1 MEKVE
6 FSLEGFEDREAD
18 NYEEESLR
26 VIISDA
32 SDLDELEQEW
42 KDFMSMPKSH
52 RIDSDRES
60 IELYGKTNEERYR
73 EQKAKFLNSRKED
86 TPKEYKGVTE
96 ESEYRDPKYQNPPKE
111 LEQYRDR
118 FKLFDPKAKELAR
131 RWVEDSMIPMVIPY
145 GSWEDLDKMWNDVC
159 SVSMDKRTKSDTKCM
174 ELFGMKNEELYNFMT
189 NQLNCVKSI
198 ESELMKHPEKEHGP
212 SEENVSESYIEEM
225 KRSDLKDSEFGLPKL
240 RKYPM
245 PDKDHV
251 LSAIKFFNYVS
262 PENEKEL
269 AKNIKKKM
277 KQYNVS
283 SDHIGDKNRLKKY
296 IKEEYELEEAYY
308 NISNGMNIEES
319 FELLNDYE
327 PKNIYESTLLELAGS
342 DDTVECTGDTL
353 WAEMPFFSPDEM
365 INYGVF
371 SGEGNRFFPI
381 ADNNTIGKLT
391 TEQWFKEYYTRAKGI
406 STMAENIQSDWI
418 MTLNKL
424 YMDYDNLLEFG
435 TDDEIN
441 ARKQSILELGW
452 NPNIPFT
459 PENRVKATK
468 NTIKKIKENYN
479 NFSIIRVRGGEESN
493 IIEETVQNKD
503 KYPVSIVLIKGN
515 SLLAKT
521 ITKVTKSNVSHVAIC
536 LDDNL
541 KKLYS
546 FNARGEFNGLSYESF
561 NSYKK
566 DGVKEAIVFTFFLK
580 KDQYKMLEKNIE
592 YYILNQNKTKYSFI
606 NLASIPLNVS
616 VGFDMKMVC
625 SEFVDRILKLSNID
639 FTGKKFTLV
648 TPNDIY
654 TSIKNNSKVY
664 LIYQGALD
672 KLNVNKAV
680 NKIKKLAKS
689 ANLLQ
694 EYYMNESL
702 VFSKNDLYWNFD
714 KFKNGKS
721 NILLVTGLSGSGKS
735 TLGKQLASQYKAE
748 YIELDCIADIKDK
761 DKPYILQEWIKTLS
775 EKELDNFSKD
785 SFRAEVQ
792 SKFLDFCIRYAKNNK
807 DKKFIIEGIQI
818 YELYKDKARN
828 YPLIIKGTSAL
839 KSFLQKSIKR
849 EKWGY
854 KEFLKYTKED
864 LSWLIKSDKDLD
876 QLKNSL
882 NESYIIISEKGSPNK
897 LYHLSKSNLDNKTL
911 IPRIPSN
918 FLVNNGYED
927 DKTKRVCFSSSID
940 KALRAMSQ
948 NLKGMKLYVHVPDKY
963 YDTYTP
969 TLKEVPD
976 SKITGEIWIKQPVKL
991 KCIGQIE
998 VIKDKGEEGIKYKYG
1013 NNTAEL
1019 YDWDWR
1025 WINTISESNDESY
1038 IDKNHKQNGQKRLSD
1053 FKFSKTKNNDE
1064 GKSYN
1069 LYWKDDNDKLVGK
1082 VTVDTIPASDGYRW
1096 FGNLEVSKKY
1106 RGYGL
1111 GKQILDIA
1119 VKKYKAGALA
1129 VYKDNEIA
1137 YNMYKKYGFKNATDR
1152 NSKDYHYMYLERN
1165 RDKSIKESYIPVLE
1179 VKEFPV
1185 QFDEDGNLLIKNI
1198 KRIDFEKEYSNAHR
1212 LLMAYDKNKNTEGM
1226 KYELAKLQFLN
1237 DILENHIYYDKKSI
1251 KKDYYVK
1258 VRARILNDFNKYL
1271 SVLLKL
1277 EPLFVFGE
1285 YYQSTPFSDA
1295 VIKIRSST
1303 LKHGIQ
1309 LIKSL
1314 F

>member
-42 KDFMSMPKSH
+42 KDFMSMPKAH

-86 TPKEYKGVTE
+86 IPKEYKGVTE
-96 ESEYRDPKYQNPPKE
+96 ESEYEDPKYQNPPKE

-118 FKLFDPKAKELAR
+118 FKLFDPKTKELAR
-131 RWVEDSMIPMVIPY
+131 RWAEDSMIPMVIPY

-159 SVSMDKRTKSDTKCM
+159 SVSIDKRTKSDTKCM

-189 NQLNCVKSI
+189 NQLNCIKSI
-198 ESELMKHPEKEHGP
+198 ESELMKHPDTEHGP
-212 SEENVSESYIEEM
+212 SEENVNESYIEEM

-296 IKEEYELEEAYY
+296 IKEEYELEEACY

-319 FELLNDYE
+319 FELINEYE

-479 NFSIIRVRGGEESN
+479 NFSIVRVRGGEESN
-493 IIEETVQNKD
+493 IVEETVQNKD

-694 EYYMNESL
+694 ESIYM
-702 VFSKNDLYWNFD
+702 
-714 KFKNGKS
+714 
-721 NILLVTGLSGSGKS
+721 
-735 TLGKQLASQYKAE
+735 
-748 YIELDCIADIKDK
+748 
-761 DKPYILQEWIKTLS
+761 
-775 EKELDNFSKD
+775 
-785 SFRAEVQ
+785 
-792 SKFLDFCIRYAKNNK
+792 
-807 DKKFIIEGIQI
+807 
-818 YELYKDKARN
+818 
-828 YPLIIKGTSAL
+828 
-839 KSFLQKSIKR
+839 
-849 EKWGY
+849 
-854 KEFLKYTKED
+854 
-864 LSWLIKSDKDLD
+864 
-876 QLKNSL
+876 
-882 NESYIIISEKGSPNK
+882 
-897 LYHLSKSNLDNKTL
+897 
-911 IPRIPSN
+911 
-918 FLVNNGYED
+918 
-927 DKTKRVCFSSSID
+927 
-940 KALRAMSQ
+940 
-948 NLKGMKLYVHVPDKY
+948 
-963 YDTYTP
+963 
-969 TLKEVPD
+969 
-976 SKITGEIWIKQPVKL
+976 
-991 KCIGQIE
+991 
-998 VIKDKGEEGIKYKYG
+998 
-1013 NNTAEL
+1013 
-1019 YDWDWR
+1019 
-1025 WINTISESNDESY
+1025 ISESNDESY
-1038 IDKNHKQNGQKRLSD
+1038 IDKNHKQNGQKSLSD

-1152 NSKDYHYMYLERN
+1152 SSKDYHYMYLERN
-1165 RDKSIKESYIPVLE
+1165 RDKFIKESYIPVLE

-1212 LLMAYDKNKNTEGM
+1212 LLMVYDKNKNTEGM

-1237 DILENHIYYDKKSI
+1237 DILENHIYYDKKST